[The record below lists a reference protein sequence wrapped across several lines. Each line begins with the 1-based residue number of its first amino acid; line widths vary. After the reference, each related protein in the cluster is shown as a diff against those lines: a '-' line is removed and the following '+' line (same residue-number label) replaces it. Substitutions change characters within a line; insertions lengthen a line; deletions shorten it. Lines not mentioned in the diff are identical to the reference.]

1 MKEKKGMSA
10 ALTLVIAAVI
20 LIVVAVLVLSVT
32 TGGLGKF
39 NLFSNKNT
47 HPYIQAK
54 AECSTCIRTYCAA
67 HIMSSISDAQDF
79 CDSCDGLTVECSSGA
94 VSVDDSGSCGAV
106 VTGKCGLT
114 VTGTG

>member
-1 MKEKKGMSA
+1 MRNKKGMSA

-20 LIVVAVLVLSVT
+20 LIVVAVLVLSMT

-47 HPYIQAK
+47 NPYIRAK
-54 AECSTCIRTYCAA
+54 AECSTCVRTYCAA
-67 HIMSSISDAQDF
+67 HISYTLDQATDF
-79 CDSCDGLTVECSSGA
+79 CDSCEGLTVSCSSG
-94 VSVDDSGSCGAV
+94 SDSCSDV

-114 VTGTG
+114 ITGTG